1 MIFGKDLCDIIPAMK
16 KRIATGG
23 PALSRRAFFGQATA
37 ATMLMAAGCLPEKVG
52 GVDPRL
58 KVGVLSDIHLLVQ
71 KDSMH
76 SDVYF
81 EKALRWYDEQ
91 KADAVLLCG
100 DIADCGLVSEL
111 EYAAAIWNRV
121 FPGDRR
127 SDGEPIKHLFHFG
140 DHDYGGY
147 AHKYP
152 WAKTSSKDPDAPNHA
167 LVNEDVVAIW
177 ERLFHEKWTPIQVH
191 EVKGYT
197 FVLAHHPHNLQNGTV
212 IPGLAE
218 ALAAANPDPK
228 KPFFYSMHRPVHGT
242 LPEWDPKS
250 LSKDPNHKALC
261 QYPNVMAFFGH
272 CHRNCADELNLWQG
286 EYTVVHVPSTSYCC
300 TREGRENSFSCGNR
314 PDKKRPQLMDRVDCR
329 TSNQALFMT
338 VYSDRIVLARRD
350 VRHDRPMGVDWVV
363 PLPSPDGS
371 CTAEAR
377 KGRAAPPAFP
387 EGAVAT
393 VSTRIGKNRAKKEM
407 EQVVI
412 TFPPAHSHEGRLR
425 ALDYEVTA
433 SADGFKLVR
442 RVFPTRAYWCEEAEK
457 EPSQC
462 VFGKFELPSDKP
474 VTFTVRPA
482 DSFGVYGRPLPPV
495 TWRA

>member
-1 MIFGKDLCDIIPAMK
+1 MRF
-16 KRIATGG
+16 
-23 PALSRRAFFGQATA
+23 
-37 ATMLMAAGCLPEKVG
+37 
-52 GVDPRL
+52 
-58 KVGVLSDIHLLVQ
+58 
-71 KDSMH
+71 
-76 SDVYF
+76 
-81 EKALRWYDEQ
+81 
-91 KADAVLLCG
+91 
-100 DIADCGLVSEL
+100 
-111 EYAAAIWNRV
+111 
-121 FPGDRR
+121 
-127 SDGEPIKHLFHFG
+127 
-140 DHDYGGY
+140 
-147 AHKYP
+147 
-152 WAKTSSKDPDAPNHA
+152 
-167 LVNEDVVAIW
+167 
-177 ERLFHEKWTPIQVH
+177 

-250 LSKDPNHKALC
+250 LATDPNHKALC
-261 QYPNVMAFFGH
+261 RYPNVMAFFGH

-300 TREGRENSFSCGNR
+300 TRGGRENSFSCGNQ
-314 PDKKRPQLMDRVDCR
+314 PDKNRPQLMDRVDCR

-371 CTAEAR
+371 CSAEAR
-377 KGRAAPPAFP
+377 KGRASPPAFP

-407 EQVVI
+407 EQVVV
-412 TFPPAHSHEGRLR
+412 TFPPAHSREGRLR

-433 SADGFKLVR
+433 TADNFKLVR
-442 RVFPTRAYWCEEAEK
+442 RVFPTRAYWCEEVEK
-457 EPSQC
+457 EPSTC

-482 DSFGVYGRPLPPV
+482 DSFGVLGQPLPPV
-495 TWRA
+495 TWRAS

>member
-1 MIFGKDLCDIIPAMK
+1 MK
-16 KRIATGG
+16 KKIATGG

-37 ATMLMAAGCLPEKVG
+37 ATMLAAAGCLPEKVVG
-52 GVDPRL
+52 GEPRL
-58 KVGVLSDIHLLVQ
+58 KVGVLSDVHLLVQ

-197 FVLAHHPHNLQNGTV
+197 FVLAHHPRNLQNGTV

-228 KPFFYSMHRPVHGT
+228 KPFFYAMHRPVHGT
-242 LPEWDPKS
+242 LPEWDPQS
-250 LSKDPNHKALC
+250 LAKDPNHKALC

-300 TREGRENSFSCGNR
+300 TRGGRENSF
-314 PDKKRPQLMDRVDCR
+314 
-329 TSNQALFMT
+329 
-338 VYSDRIVLARRD
+338 
-350 VRHDRPMGVDWVV
+350 
-363 PLPSPDGS
+363 GS
-371 CTAEAR
+371 
-377 KGRAAPPAFP
+377 G
-387 EGAVAT
+387 
-393 VSTRIGKNRAKKEM
+393 
-407 EQVVI
+407 
-412 TFPPAHSHEGRLR
+412 
-425 ALDYEVTA
+425 
-433 SADGFKLVR
+433 
-442 RVFPTRAYWCEEAEK
+442 
-457 EPSQC
+457 
-462 VFGKFELPSDKP
+462 
-474 VTFTVRPA
+474 
-482 DSFGVYGRPLPPV
+482 
-495 TWRA
+495 